1 VSVCE
6 CETTNLVSAY
16 ISCVNFFFNNPRL
29 TRDVFIVFILRDCSP
44 SWVAGS
50 LAAAAAVGAAV
61 AVEAVAAAAVGKGCG
76 AAAEESA
83 AEAQQSEADDDG
95 VVSCMAQTRNHKHSP
110 TGMLAVVAA
119 LVAAEALRSGS
130 PTSNRCLPR

>member
-1 VSVCE
+1 MSVKQQIWFLL
-6 CETTNLVSAY
+6 TFL
-16 ISCVNFFFNNPRL
+16 VNFFFNNPRL

-61 AVEAVAAAAVGKGCG
+61 AVVVAAAAVGKGCG
-76 AAAEESA
+76 AAAVASA
-83 AEAQQSEADDDG
+83 AEAQRSEADDDG
-95 VVSCMAQTRNHKHSP
+95 VVSYMAQTRNHKHSP
-110 TGMLAVVAA
+110 TGMLAAA
-119 LVAAEALRSGS
+119 AASVAAEALRSGS